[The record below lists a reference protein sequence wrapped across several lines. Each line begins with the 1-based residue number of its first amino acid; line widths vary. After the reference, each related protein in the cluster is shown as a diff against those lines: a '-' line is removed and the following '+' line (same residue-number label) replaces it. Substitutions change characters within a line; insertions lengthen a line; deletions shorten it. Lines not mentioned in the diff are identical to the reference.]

1 MKQHISI
8 ILSATHIQ
16 VRQDLICWH
25 RNLLPWVCRYAE
37 IDNAAFCRTCVC
49 RLEQTSCLNGGRRQA
64 QKKSYTHVLSVSNV
78 IQHFPLFDM
87 RGLWTSIAV
96 EHLNMHQ
103 RRRLHQPAIAAPLGS
118 MGPLVIS
125 VYMRLFFYGASSV
138 TKGLNNFFPH
148 PCRFPR
154 IGPKRAF
161 ERFCTSMLDFIH
173 VALTSSNTPAEAPT
187 GPGGPFCTSHPA
199 VARPSCHLSG
209 SS

>member
-125 VYMRLFFYGASSV
+125 VYMRLFFYGASLCNQ
-138 TKGLNNFFPH
+138 GAEYFF
-148 PCRFPR
+148 
-154 IGPKRAF
+154 
-161 ERFCTSMLDFIH
+161 S
-173 VALTSSNTPAEAPT
+173 TPM
-187 GPGGPFCTSHPA
+187 S
-199 VARPSCHLSG
+199 LSAYWPQACI
-209 SS
+209 